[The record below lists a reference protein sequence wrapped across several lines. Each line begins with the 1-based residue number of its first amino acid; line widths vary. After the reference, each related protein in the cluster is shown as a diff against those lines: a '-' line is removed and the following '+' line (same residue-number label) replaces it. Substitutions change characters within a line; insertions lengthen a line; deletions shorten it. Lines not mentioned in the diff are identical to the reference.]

1 MSVDGF
7 NYDNILVKALNRVGD
22 VMILSIVFVI
32 SCLPIFTIGAA
43 ITALYYSTMKSL
55 KIEDGY
61 VFKFYVKSFKEN
73 FKQSTIIWLI
83 CFVVLGVLGVDVW
96 FWYQQWK
103 ANDSNLLQAML
114 IVSIIMLS
122 VAVMVVM
129 YVFPLQAKFDNKTK
143 VQFRNAFL
151 LSIKYFPTT
160 ILLAA
165 ILAIVV
171 WMFYYQFV
179 LAVIG
184 FVLFGFG
191 IMGYVYSFFMLRCFK
206 PFLEPE
212 KDIKEDDEWK
222 LPDEDDEETEDESE
236 EVEESEDEMEDA
248 VESESKEEID
258 EESVDEAEEE

>member
-7 NYDNILVKALNRVGD
+7 NYVNILMRALNRIGD
-22 VMILSIVFVI
+22 VMILSIVFVV
-32 SCLPIFTIGAA
+32 SCLPIFTIGAS
-43 ITALYYSTMKSL
+43 ITALYYATMKSL

-61 VFKFYVKSFKEN
+61 VFKFFIKSFKDN

-83 CFVVLGVLGVDVW
+83 SFAVLSVLGIDVW
-96 FWYQQWK
+96 FWHNQWK
-103 ANDSNLLQAML
+103 ANDSDMLQAML

-122 VAVMVVM
+122 VAIMVVM

-165 ILAIVV
+165 IMAIVV

-191 IMGYVYSFFMLRCFK
+191 LMGYIYVSLC
-206 PFLEPE
+206 
-212 KDIKEDDEWK
+212 
-222 LPDEDDEETEDESE
+222 
-236 EVEESEDEMEDA
+236 
-248 VESESKEEID
+248 
-258 EESVDEAEEE
+258 